1 MQPICGLISA
11 KNTEMP
17 SESKPDISDRDDLL
31 KLMGVFYE
39 KMLADPELAPIFTEV
54 ARIDLDTHLPILVDF
69 WDGILFGGDRYRN
82 NAMAIHLDLHR
93 KSALT
98 QRHFD
103 LWLGH
108 LNASVDELF
117 SGEMAHLL
125 KTRALSIATVMRIK
139 TVQADGLG

>member
-1 MQPICGLISA
+1 MPPLCGLIPD

-17 SESKPDISDRDDLL
+17 SESQADVRDRDDLL
-31 KLMGVFYE
+31 RLMGLFYR
-39 KMLADPELAPIFTEV
+39 KLLADPELAPIFTEV
-54 ARIDLDTHLPILVDF
+54 AKIDLETHLPVLVDF

-82 NAMAIHLDLHR
+82 NAMALHLDLHR
-93 KSALT
+93 KSPLT

-117 SGEMAHLL
+117 SGEKAHQL
-125 KTRALSIATVMRIK
+125 KTRALSIATVMRIR
-139 TVQADGLG
+139 TVQMDGRG

>member
-1 MQPICGLISA
+1 MQPPCGRTSA

-17 SESKPDISDRDDLL
+17 SESKADISDRDDLL
-31 KLMGVFYE
+31 RLMGVFYE
-39 KMLADPELAPIFTEV
+39 KMLADPQLAPIFTEV
-54 ARIDLDTHLPILVDF
+54 VRIDLDTHLPVLVDF

-82 NAMAIHLDLHR
+82 NAMAIHLELHKR
-93 KSALT
+93 SPLT

-108 LNASVDELF
+108 LNESVDELF
-117 SGEMAHLL
+117 SGEKAHLL